1 MVIGLACFFCVGNSL
16 ASHAVSYQAAPVP
29 GPFASYD
36 IHYSFCRWI
45 LTYQEC
51 ESPEIASACLRY
63 GDVHGNN
70 NISPRFLPQYLDCRA
85 KGGFGDDTC
94 HFDDFTKSLRR
105 RYELSELRGS
115 PLADGRDGIEFLRAF
130 GLRARPLSS
139 TYSVGWQGWWNPKVI
154 WKHSKC
160 VGPLGTGQYYGLLL
174 LPF

>member
-16 ASHAVSYQAAPVP
+16 ASHAVSYQAALVP

-85 KGGFGDDTC
+85 KGGFSDDTC
-94 HFDDFTKSLRR
+94 HFDDFTKSPRR
-105 RYELSELRGS
+105 RYES
-115 PLADGRDGIEFLRAF
+115 
-130 GLRARPLSS
+130 
-139 TYSVGWQGWWNPKVI
+139 
-154 WKHSKC
+154 
-160 VGPLGTGQYYGLLL
+160 
-174 LPF
+174 

>member
-63 GDVHGNN
+63 GDVHRNN

-85 KGGFGDDTC
+85 KGGFSDDTC
-94 HFDDFTKSLRR
+94 HFDDFTKKSPQTLRV
-105 RYELSELRGS
+105 LAGSTVSTVSTSEIRSAQAFRVARVPVSGW
-115 PLADGRDGIEFLRAF
+115 PGRD
-130 GLRARPLSS
+130 
-139 TYSVGWQGWWNPKVI
+139 
-154 WKHSKC
+154 
-160 VGPLGTGQYYGLLL
+160 
-174 LPF
+174 